1 MHQLTP
7 FEHPNRRTVAR
18 RPGERPLGQN
28 IYGRFWNITAILL
41 LWSACGVIVWA
52 QDPNQDQGQKPPA
65 QQDIPDAP
73 SATRP
78 VQPFPTNLPPAP
90 RTEPSTAPSL
100 PPNQAP
106 PGESSSAP
114 PPMPPVTT
122 VPPGSVPS
130 APSEDVNTRED
141 LYKIVTRVNF
151 VIVPV
156 MVKDDSG
163 HLVDGLR
170 PKDFTVFEDGKK
182 QELKLFVVDPLPLS
196 AAIVLDTGM
205 PDSALQKINQT
216 YSALVGAFSPYD
228 EVSLYT
234 YSTTVSQVSDF
245 SAVGDKLNS
254 VLNRMKLEHGR
265 NNGAPVMNG
274 PLGPQG
280 PTVNGIPVERPGAQ
294 PNIAPPKDV
303 RVLNDAI
310 VRAALDLSKRD
321 KARRKIIFI
330 ISDGREYGSKV
341 SYSDALKVLLSRN
354 VTVYAVG
361 VESAAIPIY
370 SKLEKLRLPHYGYG
384 DILPKYAKA
393 TGGELFSEFN
403 RDNIELA
410 YQRATGD
417 ARNQYT
423 LGYQTRATPSSTY
436 RDIEV
441 RVDRP
446 GLKIST
452 KTGYYPLPAAR

>member
-1 MHQLTP
+1 
-7 FEHPNRRTVAR
+7 
-18 RPGERPLGQN
+18 
-28 IYGRFWNITAILL
+28 
-41 LWSACGVIVWA
+41 
-52 QDPNQDQGQKPPA
+52 
-65 QQDIPDAP
+65 
-73 SATRP
+73 
-78 VQPFPTNLPPAP
+78 
-90 RTEPSTAPSL
+90 
-100 PPNQAP
+100 
-106 PGESSSAP
+106 
-114 PPMPPVTT
+114 
-122 VPPGSVPS
+122 VPEGSVPGGAS
-130 APSEDVNTRED
+130 DINTRED
-141 LYKIVTRVNF
+141 IPLFVSRVNY
-151 VIVPV
+151 VVVPV
-156 MVKDDSG
+156 TVKDNAG

-205 PDSALQKINQT
+205 PDVALQKVSQT
-216 YSALVGAFSPYD
+216 YTALAGSFSPYD

-234 YSTTVSQVSDF
+234 FSTTVSQVSDF
-245 SAVGDKLNS
+245 SSVGDKLTS
-254 VLNRMKLEHGR
+254 VFNRLKLERGR

-280 PTVNGIPVERPGAQ
+280 PTINGIPVERPGAQ

-321 KARRKIIFI
+321 RARRKIIFV

-341 SYSDALKVLLSRN
+341 SYNDALKVLLSRN
-354 VTVYAVG
+354 VTLYGVG
-361 VESAAIPIY
+361 VEAAAIPIY
-370 SKLEKLRLPHYGYG
+370 SSLEKIRLPHYGYG
-384 DILPKYAKA
+384 NILPKYAKA

-403 RDNIELA
+403 RDNIEIA
-410 YQRATGD
+410 YMRATGD

-446 GLKIST
+446 GLKITT
-452 KTGYYPLPAAR
+452 KSGYYPLPPTAR

>member
-1 MHQLTP
+1 
-7 FEHPNRRTVAR
+7 
-18 RPGERPLGQN
+18 
-28 IYGRFWNITAILL
+28 
-41 LWSACGVIVWA
+41 
-52 QDPNQDQGQKPPA
+52 
-65 QQDIPDAP
+65 
-73 SATRP
+73 
-78 VQPFPTNLPPAP
+78 
-90 RTEPSTAPSL
+90 
-100 PPNQAP
+100 
-106 PGESSSAP
+106 
-114 PPMPPVTT
+114 MPPVTT
-122 VPPGSVPS
+122 APPGSIPADQGQYNSPDDIPLFVS
-130 APSEDVNTRED
+130 
-141 LYKIVTRVNF
+141 RVNY
-151 VIVPV
+151 VVVPV
-156 MVKDDSG
+156 TVKDSSG

-170 PKDFTVFEDGKK
+170 PKDFTVLEDGKK
-182 QELKLFVVDPLPLS
+182 QELKLFIVDPLPLS
-196 AAIVLDTGM
+196 AAIILDTGM
-205 PDSALQKINQT
+205 PDVALQKVAQT
-216 YSALVGAFSPYD
+216 YTALAGSFSPYD

-254 VLNRMKLEHGR
+254 VLNRMKVERGR

-280 PTVNGIPVERPGAQ
+280 PTINGIPVERPGAQ
-294 PNIAPPKDV
+294 PNISPPKDV
-303 RVLNDAI
+303 RVLNDAV

-321 KARRKIIFI
+321 PKRRKIIFI

-354 VTVYAVG
+354 VTVYGIG
-361 VESAAIPIY
+361 VESAAMPIY
-370 SKLEKLRLPHYGYG
+370 DKLQKIHLPHYGYG

-393 TGGELFSEFN
+393 TGGEVFSEFN
-403 RDNIELA
+403 RDNIEVA
-410 YQRATGD
+410 YMRATGD

-446 GLKIST
+446 GLKITT

>member
-1 MHQLTP
+1 MGQKAFNGFGKAAAVLVAVC
-7 FEHPNRRTVAR
+7 FCGMVAR
-18 RPGERPLGQN
+18 
-28 IYGRFWNITAILL
+28 A
-41 LWSACGVIVWA
+41 
-52 QDPNQDQGQKPPA
+52 QDQGQKPPG

-78 VQPFPTNLPPAP
+78 VQPFPSNLPPAP
-90 RTEPSTAPSL
+90 RPETQPPANTAP
-100 PPNQAP
+100 PNSST
-106 PGESSSAP
+106 SSSNPA
-114 PPMPPVTT
+114 MPPVKT
-122 VPPGSVPS
+122 VPEGSVPADPGGDINS
-130 APSEDVNTRED
+130 RED
-141 LYKIVTRVNF
+141 LYKIVTRVNY
-151 VIVPV
+151 VVVPV
-156 MVKDDSG
+156 TVKDSSG

-170 PKDFTVFEDGKK
+170 PKDFSVFEDGKK

-205 PDSALQKINQT
+205 PDVALQKVAQT
-216 YSALVGAFSPYD
+216 YTALAGSFSPYD

-234 YSTTVSQVSDF
+234 YSSTVSQVSDF
-245 SAVGDKLNS
+245 SAVGDRLNS
-254 VLNRMKLEHGR
+254 VLNRMKLERGS

-280 PTVNGIPVERPGAQ
+280 PTINGIPVERPGAQ

-303 RVLNDAI
+303 RVLNDAV

-321 KARRKIIFI
+321 PGRRKVIFI

-354 VTVYAVG
+354 VTVYGVG

-393 TGGELFSEFN
+393 TGGEVFSEFN
-403 RDNIELA
+403 RDNIEVA
-410 YQRATGD
+410 YMRATGD

-441 RVDRP
+441 RVARP
-446 GLKIST
+446 GLKITT
-452 KTGYYPLPAAR
+452 KSGYYPLPAAR